1 MTATSIDKTTAPAS
15 DGLIDVPRGLTGV
28 AVTETEIGDVLG
40 SEGFYHYR
48 QYDATQLARLRS
60 LEDVW
65 LLLIDGALPD
75 AARGH
80 EFAGQLAG
88 LRPLPAGVRPV
99 LDAVAASTT
108 DATDALSV
116 LRTTLSAAGTT
127 LGLAPL
133 WDGTETSRRADVIA
147 VAAIVPTL
155 LAATHRLRQGD
166 EPIAPRADLGH
177 TANYLWMLRGE
188 ELSAVEVTALQRYLV
203 TTVDHGFN
211 ASTFTARVVAS
222 TGADA
227 AACSV
232 AGIGALSGPLHGG
245 APSRALAMLDEI
257 ATPDRA
263 EPWIRAK
270 LEAGERI
277 MGFGH
282 AIYRGPDPRSVLLR
296 ETVRDLARTATPQGA
311 ALVELATAV
320 EETTLALLAELRPNK
335 TMGTNV
341 EFYAGV
347 LMHLVGVPHSLF
359 SATFGVARSI
369 GWSAHILEQTR
380 DRKIVRPSA
389 RYVGPSPSAD
399 VPGAMPV

>member
-1 MTATSIDKTTAPAS
+1 MTTTNIDKTVARAA
-15 DGLIDVPRGLTGV
+15 DGLIDVPRGLAGV
-28 AVTETEIGDVLG
+28 AVTQTEIGDVRG
-40 SEGFYHYR
+40 AEGFYHYR
-48 QYDATQLARLRS
+48 QYDATKLARLRS

-65 LLLIDGALPD
+65 LLLLDGALPD
-75 AARGH
+75 AARAGA
-80 EFAGQLAG
+80 FASEIEP
-88 LRPLPAGVRPV
+88 LRQFPASMRPV

-108 DATDALSV
+108 DTTDALSV

-133 WDGTETSRRADVIA
+133 WDGDETSRRADVLA

-155 LAATHRLRQGD
+155 LAAVYRLRRGD
-166 EPIAPRADLGH
+166 EPIAPRTDLGH

-188 ELSAVEVTALQRYLV
+188 VPSEADVTALQLYLV

-245 APSRALAMLDEI
+245 APSRALDMLDEI
-257 ATPDRA
+257 GSPDRA

-270 LEAGERI
+270 LEGGERI

-296 ETVRDLARTATPQGA
+296 ETVRELATTASSEGA

-320 EETTLALLAELRPNK
+320 EDTTLALLAELRPNK
-335 TMGTNV
+335 SMGTNV

-369 GWSAHILEQTR
+369 GWSAHVLEQTR

-389 RYVGPSPSAD
+389 RYVGPAPSGD
-399 VPGAMPV
+399 VPV

>member
-1 MTATSIDKTTAPAS
+1 MTTTNIDKTAARAA
-15 DGLIDVPRGLTGV
+15 DGLIDVPRGLAGV
-28 AVTETEIGDVLG
+28 AVTQTEIGDVRG
-40 SEGFYHYR
+40 GEGFYHYR
-48 QYDATQLARLRS
+48 QYDATKLARLRS
-60 LEDVW
+60 LDDVW
-65 LLLIDGALPD
+65 LLLLDGALPD
-75 AARGH
+75 AARAGA
-80 EFAGQLAG
+80 FASEIEP
-88 LRPLPAGVRPV
+88 LRQLPASISPV

-108 DATDALSV
+108 DTTDALSV
-116 LRTTLSAAGTT
+116 LRTTLSATGTA
-127 LGLAPL
+127 LGLTPL
-133 WDGTETSRRADVIA
+133 WDGDETSRRADVLA

-155 LAATHRLRQGD
+155 LAAVYRIRRGD
-166 EPIAPRADLGH
+166 EPIAPRTDLGH

-188 ELSAVEVTALQRYLV
+188 VPSEADVTALQRYLV

-245 APSRALAMLDEI
+245 APSRALDMLDEI
-257 ATPDRA
+257 GSPDRA

-270 LEAGERI
+270 LEGGERI

-296 ETVRDLARTATPQGA
+296 EAVRELATTASSEGA

-320 EETTLALLAELRPNK
+320 EDTTLALLAELRPNK
-335 TMGTNV
+335 SMGTNV

-369 GWSAHILEQTR
+369 GWSAHVLEQTR

-389 RYVGPSPSAD
+389 RYVGPAPSGD
-399 VPGAMPV
+399 VPV

>member
-1 MTATSIDKTTAPAS
+1 MTATGTEKTTARAA
-15 DGLIDVPRGLTGV
+15 DGLIDVPRGLAGV
-28 AVTETEIGDVLG
+28 AVTETEIGDVRG
-40 SEGFYHYR
+40 AEGFYHYR
-48 QYDATQLARLRS
+48 QYDATKLARLRT

-65 LLLIDGALPD
+65 LLLLDGALPD
-75 AARGH
+75 TARAAA
-80 EFAGQLAG
+80 FAGELAP
-88 LRPLPAGVRPV
+88 LRQLPASIRPV

-108 DATDALSV
+108 DSTDALSV
-116 LRTTLSAAGTT
+116 LRTTLSATGTT

-133 WDGTETSRRADVIA
+133 WDGTETSRRADVLA
-147 VAAIVPTL
+147 VAAVVPTL
-155 LAATHRLRQGD
+155 LAAIHRLRHGD
-166 EPIAPRADLGH
+166 EPIAPRTDLGH

-188 ELSAVEVTALQRYLV
+188 EPSAADVTALQRYLV

-245 APSRALAMLDEI
+245 APSRALDMLDEI
-257 ATPDRA
+257 GSPDRA

-270 LEAGERI
+270 LQAGDRI

-296 ETVRDLARTATPQGA
+296 ETVRELATTANPEGA

-320 EETTLALLAELRPNK
+320 EDTTLALLAELRPNK

-369 GWSAHILEQTR
+369 GWSAHVLEQTR

-389 RYVGPSPSAD
+389 RYVGPAPSGD
-399 VPGAMPV
+399 VPV

>member
-1 MTATSIDKTTAPAS
+1 MTTTSIDKTSARAS
-15 DGLIDVPRGLTGV
+15 DGLIDVPRGLAGV
-28 AVTETEIGDVLG
+28 AVTQTEIGDVRG
-40 SEGFYHYR
+40 AEGFYHYR
-48 QYDATQLARLRS
+48 QYDATKLARLRN

-65 LLLIDGALPD
+65 LLLLDGALPD
-75 AARGH
+75 ATRASA
-80 EFAGQLAG
+80 FATELAP
-88 LRPLPAGVRPV
+88 LRVLSASMRPV

-108 DATDALSV
+108 ASSDALSI
-116 LRTTLSAAGTT
+116 LRTTLSATGTT
-127 LGLAPL
+127 LGLNPL
-133 WDGTETSRRADVIA
+133 WDGTETSRRADVVA

-155 LAATHRLRQGD
+155 LAAVHRLRRGD
-166 EPIAPRADLGH
+166 EPIAPRDDLGH
-177 TANYLWMLRGE
+177 TANYLWMLRGVE
-188 ELSAVEVTALQRYLV
+188 PSAEDVTALQRYLV

-245 APSRALAMLDEI
+245 APSRALDMLDEI
-257 ATPDRA
+257 ASPDRA

-270 LEAGERI
+270 LEAGDRI

-296 ETVRDLARTATPQGA
+296 ETVRELATTASAEGA
-311 ALVELATAV
+311 ALVELAIAV
-320 EETTLALLAELRPNK
+320 EDTTLALLAELRPNK

-369 GWSAHILEQTR
+369 GWSAHVLEQTR

-389 RYVGPSPSAD
+389 RYVGAPPPAE
-399 VPGAMPV
+399 VPE

>member
-1 MTATSIDKTTAPAS
+1 MTTTSIDKTTARAS
-15 DGLIDVPRGLTGV
+15 DGLIDVPRGLAGV
-28 AVTETEIGDVLG
+28 AVTQTEIGDVRG
-40 SEGFYHYR
+40 AEGFYHYR
-48 QYDATQLARLRS
+48 QYDATKLARLRT

-65 LLLIDGALPD
+65 LLLLDGALPD
-75 AARGH
+75 AGRAAA
-80 EFAGQLAG
+80 FASELTP
-88 LRPLPAGVRPV
+88 LRQLPASMRPV

-108 DATDALSV
+108 DTTDALSV
-116 LRTTLSAAGTT
+116 LRTTLSATGTT

-133 WDGTETSRRADVIA
+133 WDGTETSRRADVLA

-155 LAATHRLRQGD
+155 LAAVHRLRHGD
-166 EPIAPRADLGH
+166 EPIAPRDDLGH

-188 ELSAVEVTALQRYLV
+188 EPTSADVTALQRYLV

-245 APSRALAMLDEI
+245 APSRALDMLDEI
-257 ATPDRA
+257 GSPDRA
-263 EPWIRAK
+263 EPWIRTR

-296 ETVRDLARTATPQGA
+296 ETVRELATTASPEGA

-320 EETTLALLAELRPNK
+320 EDTTLELLAELRPNK

-369 GWSAHILEQTR
+369 GWSAHVLEQTR

-389 RYVGPSPSAD
+389 RYIGPTPSGD
-399 VPGAMPV
+399 VPI

>member
-1 MTATSIDKTTAPAS
+1 MTTASLDKTTSRAS
-15 DGLIDVPRGLTGV
+15 DGLIDVPRGLAGV
-28 AVTETEIGDVLG
+28 AVTQTEIGDVRG
-40 SEGFYHYR
+40 TEGYYHYR
-48 QYDATQLARLRS
+48 QYDATKLARLRT

-65 LLLIDGALPD
+65 LLLLDGALPD
-75 AARGH
+75 AERAAA
-80 EFAGQLAG
+80 FAGELAPLRQLPVA
-88 LRPLPAGVRPV
+88 LRPV
-99 LDAVAASTT
+99 LDAVAAATT
-108 DATDALSV
+108 DGADALSV

-133 WDGTETSRRADVIA
+133 WDGDEASRRDDVIA
-147 VAAIVPTL
+147 VAALVPTL
-155 LAATHRLRQGD
+155 LAAIHRRRHGD

-188 ELSAVEVTALQRYLV
+188 EPASVDVTALQRYLV

-245 APSRALAMLDEI
+245 APSRALDMLDEI
-257 ATPDRA
+257 GSPDRA

-296 ETVRDLARTATPQGA
+296 ETVQELATSASAEGA

-320 EETTLALLAELRPNK
+320 EDTTLALLAELRPDK
-335 TMGTNV
+335 KMGTNV

-369 GWSAHILEQTR
+369 GWSAHVLEQTR

-389 RYVGPSPSAD
+389 RYVGPAPSGD
-399 VPGAMPV
+399 VPV

>member
-1 MTATSIDKTTAPAS
+1 MTPTSIDTTTARDS
-15 DGLIDVPRGLTGV
+15 DGLIDVPRGLAGV
-28 AVTETEIGDVLG
+28 AVAQTEIGDVRG
-40 SEGFYHYR
+40 GEGFYHYR
-48 QYDATQLARLRS
+48 QYDATKLARLRS

-65 LLLIDGALPD
+65 LLLLDGAFPATARADAFARELAPLRDLP
-75 AARGH
+75 
-80 EFAGQLAG
+80 ESM
-88 LRPLPAGVRPV
+88 RPI
-99 LDAVAASTT
+99 LDAIAACTT
-108 DATDALSV
+108 DTSDALSV
-116 LRTTLSAAGTT
+116 LRTTLSATGTT

-133 WDGTETSRRADVIA
+133 WDGSETSRRDDVLA

-155 LAATHRLRQGD
+155 LAAVYRLRHGD
-166 EPIAPRADLGH
+166 EPIAARADLGH
-177 TANYLWMLRGE
+177 TANYLWMLRGADP
-188 ELSAVEVTALQRYLV
+188 SAADVTALQRYLV

-245 APSRALAMLDEI
+245 APSRALDMLDKI
-257 ATPDRA
+257 GSPDRA
-263 EPWIRAK
+263 EPWLRAK

-296 ETVRDLARTATPQGA
+296 ETVRDLAVTASPAGA

-320 EETTLALLAELRPNK
+320 EDTTLALLAELRPNK
-335 TMGTNV
+335 AMGTNV

-369 GWSAHILEQTR
+369 GWSAHVLEQTR

-389 RYVGPSPSAD
+389 RYVGPPPSVD
-399 VPGAMPV
+399 LPISS

>member
-1 MTATSIDKTTAPAS
+1 MTTTSLDKTTPRAA
-15 DGLIDVPRGLTGV
+15 DGLIDVPRGLAGV
-28 AVTETEIGDVLG
+28 AVTETAIGDVRG
-40 SEGFYHYR
+40 TEGYYHYR
-48 QYDATQLARLRS
+48 QYDATKLARLRT

-65 LLLIDGALPD
+65 LLLVDGVLPD
-75 AARGH
+75 SDRAAA
-80 EFAGQLAG
+80 FASELAP
-88 LRPLPAGVRPV
+88 LRNLPADLRPV
-99 LDAVAASTT
+99 LDAVAATT
-108 DATDALSV
+108 ADDTDALSV
-116 LRTTLSAAGTT
+116 LRTTLSVAGTA

-133 WDGTETSRRADVIA
+133 WDGDETSRRDDVIA
-147 VAAIVPTL
+147 VAALVPTL
-155 LAATHRLRQGD
+155 LAAIHRLRHGD

-188 ELSAVEVTALQRYLV
+188 EPSTVDVTALQRYLV

-245 APSRALAMLDEI
+245 APSRALDMLDEI
-257 ATPDRA
+257 GSPDRA

-296 ETVRDLARTATPQGA
+296 ETVQDLAASVSAEGA
-311 ALVELATAV
+311 ALVELAVAV
-320 EETTLALLAELRPNK
+320 EDTTLALLAELRPNK

-369 GWSAHILEQTR
+369 GWSAHVLEQTR

-389 RYVGPSPSAD
+389 RYVGPAPSGD
-399 VPGAMPV
+399 VPV

>member
-1 MTATSIDKTTAPAS
+1 MTTTSIDTTPARAS
-15 DGLIDVPRGLTGV
+15 DGLIDVPRGLAGV
-28 AVTETEIGDVLG
+28 AVTQTEIGDVRG
-40 SEGFYHYR
+40 AEGFYHYR
-48 QYDATQLARLRS
+48 QYDATKLARLRS

-65 LLLIDGALPD
+65 LLLLDGALPD
-75 AARGH
+75 AARSDAFVS
-80 EFAGQLAG
+80 ELAS
-88 LRPLPAGVRPV
+88 LRQIPDGVRPI

-108 DATDALSV
+108 DTTDALSV
-116 LRTTLSAAGTT
+116 LRTTLSATGTI

-133 WDGTETSRRADVIA
+133 WDGTETSRRDDVIA

-155 LAATHRLRQGD
+155 LAAVHRLRHGD
-166 EPIAPRADLGH
+166 EPISPRSDLGH
-177 TANYLWMLRGE
+177 PANYLWMLRGE
-188 ELSAVEVTALQRYLV
+188 EPSTADVTALQRYLV

-211 ASTFTARVVAS
+211 ASTFAARVVAS

-245 APSRALAMLDEI
+245 APSRALDMLDEI
-257 ATPDRA
+257 ASPDRA

-296 ETVRDLARTATPQGA
+296 ETVRELATTASPDGA

-320 EETTLALLAELRPNK
+320 EDTTLALLAELRPNK
-335 TMGTNV
+335 AMGTNV

-347 LMHLVGVPHSLF
+347 LMYLVGVPNSLF

-369 GWSAHILEQTR
+369 GWSAHVLEQTR

-389 RYVGPSPSAD
+389 RYVGPPPSGD
-399 VPGAMPV
+399 VPV